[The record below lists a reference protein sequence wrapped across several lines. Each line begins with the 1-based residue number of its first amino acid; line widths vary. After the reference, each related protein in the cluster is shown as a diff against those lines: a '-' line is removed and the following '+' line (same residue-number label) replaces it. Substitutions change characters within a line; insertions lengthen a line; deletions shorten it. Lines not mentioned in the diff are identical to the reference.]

1 MAATAVLVAL
11 DRLPGAALGVTAV
24 FAVADVLPEPLP
36 RWATAVMGAVV
47 LALAVDPAGAFPS
60 GVVGGVVALGV
71 GVALGALAP
80 TLGPLVGSLLVLGSA
95 LGVYLTVPDTE
106 GILAVGAVLAPLVVL
121 VLWRPQ
127 DGWTGSFALAG
138 LLAWAA
144 ADGGRGRPGAAV
156 GALACVALIALPVVV
171 APRVD
176 RAGPGRAV
184 PTGRRLVVLS
194 VQGLTVFAC
203 SRWAGLE
210 AGATTALVIT
220 VAVVVA
226 AAGIEWMLLH
236 PGSAR

>member
-1 MAATAVLVAL
+1 MVAATAVLVAL

-80 TLGPLVGSLLVLGSA
+80 TVGPLVGTLLVLGSA

-121 VLWRPQ
+121 VLWRPR

-171 APRVD
+171 APR
-176 RAGPGRAV
+176 
-184 PTGRRLVVLS
+184 
-194 VQGLTVFAC
+194 
-203 SRWAGLE
+203 
-210 AGATTALVIT
+210 
-220 VAVVVA
+220 
-226 AAGIEWMLLH
+226 
-236 PGSAR
+236 